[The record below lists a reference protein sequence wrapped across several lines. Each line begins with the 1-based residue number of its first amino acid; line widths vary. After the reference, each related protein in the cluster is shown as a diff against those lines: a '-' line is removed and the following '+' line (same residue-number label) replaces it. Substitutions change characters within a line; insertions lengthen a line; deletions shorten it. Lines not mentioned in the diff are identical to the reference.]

1 MSVAQAVLW
10 DMDGTLVDSENFH
23 WIAWR
28 DTMMNEHVAIT
39 HEQFLSTFGQRN
51 DSILSQWLGAAATPA
66 RIESIADAKE
76 EMYRQLVRKNGI
88 SALPGA
94 VEWVRR
100 LHEHGWLQAVASAA
114 PRANIE
120 VVLETLGTANCF
132 QGIAAAEDV
141 HRGKPDPEVY
151 LTAASRLGV
160 SPHSCIVV
168 EDAVAGIEGA
178 RRAGMRSI
186 GVSRDGKHLAA
197 DVVVRALDLLDLD
210 AFETLLQDSSF
221 RSSGA

>member
-1 MSVAQAVLW
+1 MSVTQAVLW

-23 WIAWR
+23 WIAWQ
-28 DTMMNEHVAIT
+28 DTMMSEHVAIT

-51 DSILSQWLGAAATPA
+51 DSILHQWLGTAATPA
-66 RIESIADAKE
+66 RIESIASAKE
-76 EMYRQLVRKNGI
+76 VIYRQLVRKNGI

-94 VEWVRR
+94 LEWVRR
-100 LHEHGWLQAVASAA
+100 LHEQGWLQAVASAA
-114 PRANIE
+114 PRANVE
-120 VVLETLGTANCF
+120 VVLETLGIAHYF
-132 QGIAAAEDV
+132 QSIAAAEDV

-160 SPHSCIVV
+160 SSHSCIVV
-168 EDAVAGIEGA
+168 EDADAGIEAA

-197 DVVVRALDLLDLD
+197 NVVVQALNLLNMD
-210 AFETLLQDSSF
+210 AFEALLQDNSF
-221 RSSGA
+221 CASGA

>member
-1 MSVAQAVLW
+1 M
-10 DMDGTLVDSENFH
+10 
-23 WIAWR
+23 
-28 DTMMNEHVAIT
+28 
-39 HEQFLSTFGQRN
+39 
-51 DSILSQWLGAAATPA
+51 
-66 RIESIADAKE
+66 
-76 EMYRQLVRKNGI
+76 
-88 SALPGA
+88 
-94 VEWVRR
+94 
-100 LHEHGWLQAVASAA
+100 AA